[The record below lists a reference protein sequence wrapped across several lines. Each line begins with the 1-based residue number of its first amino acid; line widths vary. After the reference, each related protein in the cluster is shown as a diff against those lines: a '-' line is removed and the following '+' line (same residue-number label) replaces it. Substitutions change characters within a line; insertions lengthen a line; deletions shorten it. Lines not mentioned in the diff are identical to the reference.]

1 MTRTADVVIVGAGV
15 MGASVAWHL
24 TMLGCR
30 SVILLDSASGPG
42 SGSTGRATGGFRAQF
57 ASPINVQLSLLSRDK
72 LRNFHDATGGDCGY
86 QPVGY
91 LFLAAGQ
98 DQLGTLREAIAVQR
112 AAGLTESAMVSLDE
126 IARLNPAI
134 ALDGVAGGSFGAT
147 DGYIRPLGILQ
158 GYLDAAVRGGAEVCY
173 ETTPTGFEHS
183 AGRVT
188 TVITTTGRIDAGH
201 VVNATGAWAAD
212 LAQLAGVALPVT
224 PERRQVALTAPT
236 SVLPPSTPMTIF
248 AEDGFHFRVRDGR
261 VLLLWPVETTG
272 ADRYDTTFDAG
283 WLEGVSA
290 RAHRRVPALRQV
302 PIDRA
307 GSWCGLYEM
316 SPDHHAILGA
326 APGLANFWLIN
337 GSSGHGVMHA
347 PALGQLLAEMILTG
361 RATTLD
367 SHALRPTR
375 FLEGAPNPAPVLL

>member
-1 MTRTADVVIVGAGV
+1 MERTADVVIVGAGV

-30 SVILLDSASGPG
+30 SVVLLDRAPTTGT
-42 SGSTGRATGGFRAQF
+42 GSTGRATGGFRAQY
-57 ASPINVQLSLLSRDK
+57 ASPVNVRLSLLSREK
-72 LRNFHDATGGDCGY
+72 LRHFQEATGGDCGY

-91 LFLAAGQ
+91 LFLAA
-98 DQLGTLREAIAVQR
+98 DELQLGMLRDAIAVQR
-112 AAGLTESAMVSLDE
+112 AAGLVESEIVALDD
-126 IARLNPAI
+126 IARLNPSI
-134 ALDGVAGGSFGAT
+134 VLDRVVGASFGAT

-158 GYLDAAVRGGAEVCY
+158 GYLDAAVRAGAEVLY
-173 ETTPTGFEHS
+173 GTTPVSFERDGDRITS
-183 AGRVT
+183 VT
-188 TVITTTGRIDAGH
+188 TGSGRIAASH

-212 LAQLAGVALPVT
+212 LAQLAGLSLPVT
-224 PERRQVALTAPT
+224 PVRRQVAITAPT
-236 SVLPPSTPMTIF
+236 AALPPSTPMTIF

-272 ADRYDTTFDAG
+272 ADRYDTTFDAA
-283 WLEGVSA
+283 WLDGVIT
-290 RAHRRVPALRQV
+290 RAHHRVPALRPV

-307 GSWCGLYEM
+307 GCWCGLYEM

-347 PALGQLLAEMILTG
+347 PALGQLLAEMILG
-361 RATTLD
+361 GDATSLD
-367 SHALRPTR
+367 VHALRPGR

>member
-1 MTRTADVVIVGAGV
+1 MARTADVVIVGAGV

-24 TMLGCR
+24 TALGCR
-30 SVILLDSASGPG
+30 SVILLDRSPTSGT
-42 SGSTGRATGGFRAQF
+42 GSTGRATGGFRAQY
-57 ASPINVQLSLLSRDK
+57 ASPINVRLSLMAREK
-72 LRNFHDATGGDCGY
+72 LRQFHDTTGGDCGY

-91 LFLAAGQ
+91 LFLAADQGQ
-98 DQLGTLREAIAVQR
+98 LATLREAIAVQR
-112 AAGLTESAMVSLDE
+112 AAGLTESAMVSLDD

-134 ALDGVAGGSFGAT
+134 VLDGVVGGSFGST

-158 GYLDAAVRGGAEVCY
+158 GYLDAAVRAGAEVLY
-173 ETTPTGFEHS
+173 DTAPVSFERDGDRIVS
-183 AGRVT
+183 VT
-188 TVITTTGRIDAGH
+188 TGTGRITAEH

-212 LAQLAGVALPVT
+212 LAQLAGVSLPVT
-224 PERRQVALTAPT
+224 PERRQVAITAPT
-236 SVLPPSTPMTIF
+236 SALPPSTPMTIF
-248 AEDGFHFRVRDGR
+248 AKDGFHFRVRDGR
-261 VLLLWPVETTG
+261 VLLLWPVETTA
-272 ADRYDTTFDAG
+272 ADRYDTTFDAA
-283 WLEGVSA
+283 WLDGVVA
-290 RAHRRVPALRQV
+290 RAHQRVPVLRTV

-347 PALGQLLAEMILTG
+347 PALGQLLAEMILAG
-361 RATTLD
+361 RAASLD
-367 SHALRPTR
+367 THALRPTR

>member
-30 SVILLDSASGPG
+30 SVILLDSAPAPG
-42 SGSTGRATGGFRAQF
+42 TGSTGRATGGFRTQY
-57 ASPINVQLSLLSRDK
+57 ASPINVRLSLLSREK
-72 LRNFHDATGGDCGY
+72 LRHFHDATGGDCGY

-91 LFLAAGQ
+91 LFLAADQ
-98 DQLGTLREAIAVQR
+98 DQLATLREAIAVQR
-112 AAGLTESAMVSLDE
+112 SAGLSDSVMVCPED
-126 IARLNPAI
+126 IARLNPSI
-134 ALDGVAGGSFGAT
+134 VLDGVVGGSFGAT

-158 GYLDAAVRGGAEVCY
+158 GYLDAAVQGGAEVRY
-173 ETTPTGFEHS
+173 DTAPVSFERVGDRITS
-183 AGRVT
+183 VT
-188 TVITTTGRIDAGH
+188 TGGGRIAAAH

-212 LAQLAGVALPVT
+212 LAQLAGVSLPVT
-224 PERRQVALTAPT
+224 PVRRQVALTAPT
-236 SVLPPSTPMTIF
+236 SALPASTPMTIF

-261 VLLLWPVETTG
+261 VLLLWPVDTSG
-272 ADRYDTTFDAG
+272 AGRYDTTFDAS
-283 WLEGVSA
+283 WLDGVVA
-290 RAHRRVPALRQV
+290 RAHRRVPALRTV
-302 PIDRA
+302 AIDRA

-361 RATTLD
+361 RSVALD
-367 SHALRPTR
+367 AHPLRPSR

>member
-24 TMLGCR
+24 TTLGCR
-30 SVILLDSASGPG
+30 SVILLDSASSPG
-42 SGSTGRATGGFRAQF
+42 TGSTGRATGGFRAQF
-57 ASPINVQLSLLSRDK
+57 ASAINVRLSLLSREK
-72 LRNFHDATGGDCGY
+72 LRHFHDATGGECGY

-91 LFLAAGQ
+91 LFLAADQ
-98 DQLGTLREAIAVQR
+98 DQLTTLGEALAVQR
-112 AAGLTESAMVSLDE
+112 AAGLIESRMVSLDE
-126 IARLNPAI
+126 IATLNPSI
-134 ALDGVAGGSFGAT
+134 VLDGVVGGSFGDT

-158 GYLDAAVRGGAEVCY
+158 GYLDAAVRAGAEVQYDCGPIGI
-173 ETTPTGFEHS
+173 ERDGNRLGS
-183 AGRVT
+183 VT
-188 TVITTTGRIDAGH
+188 ARGGRIAAAN

-212 LAQLAGVALPVT
+212 LALLAGVTLPVT
-224 PERRQVALTAPT
+224 PVRRQVALTAPT
-236 SVLPPSTPMTIF
+236 TALPASTPMTIF

-272 ADRYDTTFDAG
+272 ASRYDTTFDAG
-283 WLEGVSA
+283 WLDGVTA

-302 PIDRA
+302 SIDRA

-326 APGLANFWLIN
+326 APGLPNFWLIN

-347 PALGQLLAEMILTG
+347 PALGQLLAEMILAG
-361 RATTLD
+361 RTTSLD
-367 SHALRPTR
+367 VHALRSTR

>member
-15 MGASVAWHL
+15 MGAAVAWHL
-24 TMLGCR
+24 TTLGCR
-30 SVILLDSASGPG
+30 SIMLLDHASAPG
-42 SGSTGRATGGFRAQF
+42 TGSTGRATGGFRAQF
-57 ASPINVQLSLLSRDK
+57 ASAINVRLSLLARQK
-72 LRNFHDATGGDCGY
+72 LRRFHDETGGDCGY

-91 LFLAAGQ
+91 LFLAADQ
-98 DQLGTLREAIAVQR
+98 TQLGTLREAITVQR
-112 AAGLTESAMVSLDE
+112 AAGLAESVMVSTDD
-126 IARLNPAI
+126 IARINPSI
-134 ALDGVAGGSFGAT
+134 VLDDVVGGCFGAT

-158 GYLDAAVRGGAEVCY
+158 GYLDAALRGGARVQY
-173 ETTPTGFEHS
+173 EAAPVRFERDGDRI
-183 AGRVT
+183 AA
-188 TVITTTGRIDAGH
+188 VITPRARIAAGH

-212 LAQLAGVALPVT
+212 LARLAGVDLPVT
-224 PERRQVALTAPT
+224 PTRRQVALTAPT
-236 SVLPPSTPMTIF
+236 SALPPSTPMTIF

-261 VLLLWPVETTG
+261 VLLLWPADTVG
-272 ADRYDTTFDAG
+272 ADRYDTTFDAR
-283 WLEGVSA
+283 WLEGVVS
-290 RAHRRVPALRQV
+290 RAHQRVPALRSV

-326 APGLANFWLIN
+326 APGLVNFWLIN

-361 RATTLD
+361 GAVSLD
-367 SHALRPTR
+367 ARALRPAR

>member
-30 SVILLDSASGPG
+30 SVILIDRASGPG
-42 SGSTGRATGGFRAQF
+42 AGSTGRATGGFRAQF
-57 ASPINVQLSLLSRDK
+57 ASLVNARLSLLSRDK
-72 LRNFHDATGGDCGY
+72 LRHFHDATGGDCGY

-91 LFLAAGQ
+91 LFLAADQGQ
-98 DQLGTLREAIAVQR
+98 LATLREAIAVQR
-112 AAGLTESAMVSLDE
+112 AAGLAESAMVSLDE
-126 IARLNPAI
+126 IAKLNPAI

-158 GYLDAAVRGGAEVCY
+158 GYLDSAQRNGAVVEYDSAPV
-173 ETTPTGFEHS
+173 GFEKS
-183 AGRVT
+183 GDRITAVT
-188 TVITTTGRIDAGH
+188 TSSGRIAAGH

-212 LAQLAGVALPVT
+212 LAQLAGVSLPVT
-224 PERRQVALTAPT
+224 PVRRQVALTAPT
-236 SVLPPSTPMTIF
+236 SVLPPTTPMTIF

-261 VLLLWPVETTG
+261 VLLLWPVDTTG
-272 ADRYDTTFDAG
+272 ADRYDTTFDTK
-283 WLEGVSA
+283 WLDGVTA
-290 RAHRRVPALRQV
+290 RAHRRVPALRNV
-302 PIDRA
+302 AIDRA

-337 GSSGHGVMHA
+337 GSSGHGVMHS

-361 RATTLD
+361 RAGTLD
-367 SHALRPTR
+367 VHALRPTR